1 MLTETGY
8 TLGLG
13 TYLGAGTLL
22 ALGSS
27 RWLLPRS
34 ASIIGGTLL
43 GVLLA
48 LLLTPALPRP
58 GMDSFAPALVV
69 ALFQWFTAGPE
80 AAAHAL
86 RPLGVAVA
94 VGAALGFCYG
104 LLRRLLAR
112 RPANTPEAAGGP
124 D

>member
-13 TYLGAGTLL
+13 TYLGAGALL
-22 ALGSS
+22 ALGSR

-34 ASIIGGTLL
+34 APIIGGTLF

-48 LLLTPALPRP
+48 LLLTPALARP

-94 VGAALGFCYG
+94 AGAALGFCYG

-112 RPANTPEAAGGP
+112 RPVDASEAA
-124 D
+124 DARD